1 MFQYN
6 KAKRELCLEQIVQGL
21 CMDINKLQVAR
32 DKNQEDSMVKKLEE
46 SLSYGLQ
53 TLAEIMREHLTFRRE
68 CILTA
73 FSLTPTQPLYQK
85 IVQLAQ
91 ESNFKTSESSSKN
104 DTTENDTQN
113 NSWPSGL
120 RLAKEDFD
128 SACQDFIDTL
138 GKGFGTAPTKL
149 RANAVLCEK
158 KPRNLE
164 GLISI
169 QGDLVTEAKNYDPVK
184 APLKTMSA
192 SELGIRKRLVDDLLI
207 MINAPRWH
215 LLSWVLDWPQLEEQ
229 CQALL
234 QNPELKRPTK
244 ELKYL
249 VIDYTQFDEW
259 SSEEEVTATAVFE
272 KGFENWANASS
283 DDEEVVDEKGLDPKT
298 DIDFNV
304 IPILTEAD
312 NLDEDDFDDDND
324 DYLSPA
330 DYLPLAKKPK
340 MEQSFLAVAEEATA
354 ASSDLADHRSRTD
367 CLLRSFVSD
376 KVSREEEE
384 VKDEEVRATLQ
395 RVVPGLND
403 LSFARPKIPVQFE
416 VRVVQVNTDKVAST
430 SSTTSTTSTS
440 SSVSSSSTTVVA
452 GGGTAS
458 AASNKPER
466 KVQYVYKQGGQTVLI
481 DYPMS
486 EDAYSKLKSNNSGSS
501 NAVGTGGSS
510 SSSNSSTI
518 VVKPQ
523 QQPKILM
530 STSVDTLANSL
541 ISQITTPVNV
551 SNPSQ
556 NGQQKQS
563 QQQEDEAAKSN
574 STAAAAAT
582 ASGAL
587 PKFQFAFGPTG
598 SPSGGVAKATSAVTP
613 VEVVSN
619 GGQRQLH
626 VINNSGNTQGV
637 TQRCIVQT
645 LSPAKLQYNT
655 IVRPAAAA
663 STVIQ
668 RSPSV
673 SVVVPVVTVE
683 GGSAQ
688 TVIANARSVLASQ
701 QQQQVVNPPNSGGGN
716 TVVSPQNDNAANAD
730 LIRQLNV
737 ARAQGDV
744 VLQHWGDKQ
753 VLVHKATGRWIMRQ
767 GNRLVTVPPQALGIT
782 TAPSSVIVTTAATT
796 TRPSEPSSTM
806 ISTASSSSSSTG
818 ASEEAGNNTVKS
830 VGQTIV
836 RSMSSSTME
845 QLAEF
850 DSILESKFKSSP
862 SPPAVQLPDVVA
874 SSTNNSAATAV
885 IQTSRPTPSG
895 PTFVIITPTSSSTSS
910 APTAVALSAGGN
922 SFGATSGKNIVAVS
936 NVASLKRSESV
947 EAISPASASKVING
961 GLKIASASAPSSP
974 VKAVKIQTQ
983 TSASASASP
992 IAVSNVAAAASG
1004 FVKPPP
1010 KPQEDPDTLKRIQQI
1025 LDDYNEQIRNSPDL
1039 QNRPAPR
1046 RRTNGPAT
1054 PGATGGGTTTTPP
1067 PPGVVQPSS
1076 VSPRKRPSLSSGS
1089 PNSSSGSE
1097 SPLLIHSHSGP
1108 DLDAA
1113 GSSSVVQLSS
1123 STNFLDSSSQIKVE
1137 ESKPAGNKPILRQ
1150 IMVPPALAASLQATG
1165 KQLVFITGAGG
1176 KKVIAMRP
1184 MVQQGSSSSSTT
1196 TMVKT
1201 ARIVAGNSPVTTL
1214 NSPSPTPPA
1223 RVVNLSSSTSVP
1235 SPPLAAIVTSASSS
1249 PTMAS
1254 SNPTVCS
1261 PSPPSLSSSVEESHR
1276 PMTPIL
1282 GIPMELTPGQI
1293 MEAEI
1298 SASFEDDDVAQPQ
1311 ETPTSTSSGLC
1322 LQRDHPDS
1330 DLQSDTLPENLFTPD
1345 QPLSPT
1351 TVHKPPVI
1359 TEETEVDTDDVE
1371 AEDEA
1376 SSVVS
1381 TVMKRKRLVSGGTAS
1396 SISEAEVATSSPTKR
1411 SRQNVVNSATG
1422 MRTRQRNLSSHMQ
1435 KNKSGIIGIATTE
1448 SSRSSIKK

>member
-1 MFQYN
+1 
-6 KAKRELCLEQIVQGL
+6 
-21 CMDINKLQVAR
+21 
-32 DKNQEDSMVKKLEE
+32 MVNKLEE

-73 FSLTPTQPLYQK
+73 FSLTPKRELFDK
-85 IVQLAQ
+85 IVHLAQ
-91 ESNFKTSESSSKN
+91 ESNFIASTTPEKSSSIKTESTSEKDKYEWSSM
-104 DTTENDTQN
+104 
-113 NSWPSGL
+113 
-120 RLAKEDFD
+120 AKEDFD
-128 SACQDFIDTL
+128 SACQNFIDTL

-149 RANAVLCEK
+149 RANAVLTEK
-158 KPRNLE
+158 KERNLE

-192 SELGIRKRLVDDLLI
+192 SELGIRQRLVDDLLI

-229 CQALL
+229 CLALL
-234 QNPELKRPTK
+234 QNPDIKRPTK

-259 SSEEEVTATAVFE
+259 SSEEEVTATAVYE
-272 KGFENWANASS
+272 KGFEQWADRTS
-283 DDEEVVDEKGLDPKT
+283 DEDEPVEEKGLDPKKN
-298 DIDFNV
+298 IDFNV
-304 IPILTEAD
+304 IPILNEAED
-312 NLDEDDFDDDND
+312 LDEDDFDDDND

-340 MEQSFLAVAEEATA
+340 RSFLAVAGEATA
-354 ASSDLADHRSRTD
+354 ARSDLADHSRTD
-367 CLLRSFVSD
+367 CLLRSSADDFD
-376 KVSREEEE
+376 HDHEVSR
-384 VKDEEVRATLQ
+384 VAAAATTTTEVRATLQ

-403 LSFARPKIPVQFE
+403 LSFARPKNSIEYE
-416 VRVVQVNTDKVAST
+416 VRVVQVSADKAKVAASAGTT
-430 SSTTSTTSTS
+430 SSTTSTTSSSTS
-440 SSVSSSSTTVVA
+440 TVSSTIQISSPA
-452 GGGTAS
+452 STAS
-458 AASNKPER
+458 VAAASSPSKPER

-486 EDAYSKLKSNNSGSS
+486 EDAYSKLKNSNN
-501 NAVGTGGSS
+501 AGTVASASASASS
-510 SSSNSSTI
+510 SSSSI
-518 VVKPQ
+518 VVKSQP
-523 QQPKILM
+523 QPKILM

-551 SNPSQ
+551 NSQ
-556 NGQQKQS
+556 NGQHQQPQEPLEESPQPQK
-563 QQQEDEAAKSN
+563 N
-574 STAAAAAT
+574 STASAAT
-582 ASGAL
+582 SAGAL
-587 PKFQFAFGPTG
+587 PKFQFAFG
-598 SPSGGVAKATSAVTP
+598 SGGGARTGTQTATATP

-619 GGQRQLH
+619 GGQRQQLH
-626 VINNSGNTQGV
+626 VINNSGASTQGV

-655 IVRPAAAA
+655 IVRPASAA

-668 RSPSV
+668 RPSV

-688 TVIANARSVLASQ
+688 TVIANARSVLANQ
-701 QQQQVVNPPNSGGGN
+701 QQAQATPTA
-716 TVVSPQNDNAANAD
+716 TVVAQNDNAANAD

-782 TAPSSVIVTTAATT
+782 TSPSVIVSTAAPTTT
-796 TRPSEPSSTM
+796 TRPSETSSTM
-806 ISTASSSSSSTG
+806 ISTSTSSS
-818 ASEEAGNNTVKS
+818 ASESNTVKS
-830 VGQTIV
+830 LGQTIV

-862 SPPAVQLPDVVA
+862 SPPASDELPDVVA
-874 SSTNNSAATAV
+874 STSSASAASAAV
-885 IQTSRPTPSG
+885 QLQSRSGSSSG
-895 PTFVIITPTSSSTSS
+895 PTFVIITPTSSGST
-910 APTAVALSAGGN
+910 ATPVALAAGGN
-922 SFGATSGKNIVAVS
+922 SFASGKNIVAVQG
-936 NVASLKRSESV
+936 LKRSESV
-947 EAISPASASKVING
+947 EAIPASASKLNG
-961 GLKIASASAPSSP
+961 SLKIASASAPSSP
-974 VKAVKIQTQ
+974 VKAVKIQAQ

-992 IAVSNVAAAASG
+992 IAVSAQAAAAAASG

-1054 PGATGGGTTTTPP
+1054 PNATTTPP
-1067 PPGVVQPSS
+1067 PPGVPSS

-1108 DLDAA
+1108 DLDA

-1123 STNFLDSSSQIKVE
+1123 NNFGLDSASPNSSAVGQIKVE
-1137 ESKPAGNKPILRQ
+1137 ETKPQAANKPILRQ

-1184 MVQQGSSSSSTT
+1184 MVQGTPTPT

-1201 ARIVAGNSPVTTL
+1201 ARIVSGAGINPNTT
-1214 NSPSPTPPA
+1214 
-1223 RVVNLSSSTSVP
+1223 RVLSASTTSVP
-1235 SPPLAAIVTSASSS
+1235 SPPLAAVTSVSSS

-1261 PSPPSLSSSVEESHR
+1261 PSPPSLGSSVEAER

-1282 GIPMELTPGQI
+1282 GIPMEMTPGQI

-1298 SASFEDDDVAQPQ
+1298 SATLEDDDVAAASQPQ
-1311 ETPTSTSSGLC
+1311 ETPTSTSSLC
-1322 LQRDHPDS
+1322 LQRDPDS

-1351 TVHKPPVI
+1351 VNKPPVI
-1359 TEETEVDTDDVE
+1359 TEETEVDTDDV

-1376 SSVVS
+1376 SSVA
-1381 TVMKRKRLVSGGTAS
+1381 VMKRKRLVSGGTNL
-1396 SISEAEVATSSPTKR
+1396 EADVGATSSPTKR
-1411 SRQNVVNSATG
+1411 SRNVVGLTGSSAVSITG
-1422 MRTRQRNLSSHMQ
+1422 MRTRQRNLSNHM
-1435 KNKSGIIGIATTE
+1435 KNKAGISVITE
-1448 SSRSSIKK
+1448 SSRTSIKK

>member
-1 MFQYN
+1 
-6 KAKRELCLEQIVQGL
+6 
-21 CMDINKLQVAR
+21 MDINKLQVAR

-73 FSLTPTQPLYQK
+73 FSLTPTQQLYQK

-104 DTTENDTQN
+104 NNTEDDTHDN
-113 NSWPSGL
+113 NTSWPSGL
-120 RLAKEDFD
+120 SLAKEDFD

-138 GKGFGTAPTKL
+138 GTGFGTAPSKL
-149 RANAVLCEK
+149 RHNVFLSEK

-259 SSEEEVTATAVFE
+259 SSEEEVTATAVYE
-272 KGFENWANASS
+272 KGFESWANRES
-283 DDEEVVDEKGLDPKT
+283 DDEEVVNEKGLDPKT

-340 MEQSFLAVAEEATA
+340 MQSFLAVAEEATA
-354 ASSDLADHRSRTD
+354 ASSDLADHRSRTTD
-367 CLLRSFVSD
+367 CLLRSSVSD
-376 KVSREEEE
+376 KVSRTEEEEEE

-403 LSFARPKIPVQFE
+403 LSFARPKIPLQYE

-452 GGGTAS
+452 GGAGTAS

-501 NAVGTGGSS
+501 NTVGTGGSSSSS

-574 STAAAAAT
+574 STAATAAAT

-587 PKFQFAFGPTG
+587 PKFQFAFGTSG

-701 QQQQVVNPPNSGGGN
+701 QQQQVVTPNSGGAN

-862 SPPAVQLPDVVA
+862 SPPAPQLPDVVA
-874 SSTNNSAATAV
+874 SSTSNAAATAV

-895 PTFVIITPTSSSTSS
+895 PTFVIITPTSSSTSAA

-922 SFGATSGKNIVAVS
+922 SFAASSGKNIVAVS

-961 GLKIASASAPSSP
+961 SLKIASASAPSSP

-1184 MVQQGSSSSSTT
+1184 MVQQGSTSGSST

-1214 NSPSPTPPA
+1214 NSPSPTPSA

-1330 DLQSDTLPENLFTPD
+1330 DLQSEGTLPENLFTPD

-1435 KNKSGIIGIATTE
+1435 KNKSGIIGITTTE